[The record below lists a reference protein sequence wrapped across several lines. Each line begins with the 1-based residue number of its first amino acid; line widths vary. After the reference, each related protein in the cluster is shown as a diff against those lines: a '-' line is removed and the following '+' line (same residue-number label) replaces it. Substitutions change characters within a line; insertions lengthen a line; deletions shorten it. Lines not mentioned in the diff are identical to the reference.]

1 MHPLL
6 HLIATKPQL
15 LADHAQAY
23 GELLATEAVS
33 LSTAWKRRAML
44 MAIALCS
51 LGVACVLAGV
61 ALMLSALMP
70 AAAPQALVVLIMVPL
85 LPLALCV
92 GCLLA
97 VRSQRDGPTLENVRR
112 QFKADVAM
120 LREASSV

>member
-23 GELLATEAVS
+23 GELLTTEVAN
-33 LSTAWKRRAML
+33 LSTAWKRRAVL
-44 MAIALCS
+44 LVIALS
-51 LGVACVLAGV
+51 SAGVSCVLAGV

-70 AAAPQALVVLIMVPL
+70 AATAHALVVLIMVPL

-92 GCLLA
+92 GCLFA
-97 VRSQRDGPTLENVRR
+97 VRSQRDGAALENVRQ
-112 QFKADVAM
+112 QFKADIAM
-120 LREASSV
+120 LREASSS